1 MEDVFDS
8 DLATRSKAA
17 YCEALSCFAN
27 HAGYDGQIV
36 SALMQTHNAFKH
48 EAKSDVRRKEVK
60 LAAQPLDLVGIAET
74 AHVLLHKAPT
84 QDHIRVRR
92 RDYILAASMALLTK
106 LPLRKS
112 DVQNARVGREL
123 CRNSEGWTVSLNT
136 SKTGADITRRLADEL
151 TPYLDAVLLMGVGAC
166 HLWTVYQDRVG
177 TALLGNP
184 AQSWKPFGKNWLL
197 ENMQAVT
204 GHGPHVVR
212 SLIYDA
218 IVADPSLDLK
228 VAQALCGHAHETS
241 RKFYELNADRYRRA
255 QASERLSEIAA
266 AS

>member
-1 MEDVFDS
+1 
-8 DLATRSKAA
+8 TRSKAA

-74 AHVLLHKAPT
+74 AHALLHKAPT

-106 LPLRKS
+106 LPLRKT

-123 CRNSEGWTVSLNT
+123 SRDSEGWKVSLNT
-136 SKTGADITRRLADEL
+136 SKTGADITGRLADEL
-151 TPYLDAVLLMGVGAC
+151 TPYLDAVC
-166 HLWTVYQDRVG
+166 FVY
-177 TALLGNP
+177 
-184 AQSWKPFGKNWLL
+184 SCCW
-197 ENMQAVT
+197 
-204 GHGPHVVR
+204 
-212 SLIYDA
+212 
-218 IVADPSLDLK
+218 
-228 VAQALCGHAHETS
+228 
-241 RKFYELNADRYRRA
+241 
-255 QASERLSEIAA
+255 
-266 AS
+266 